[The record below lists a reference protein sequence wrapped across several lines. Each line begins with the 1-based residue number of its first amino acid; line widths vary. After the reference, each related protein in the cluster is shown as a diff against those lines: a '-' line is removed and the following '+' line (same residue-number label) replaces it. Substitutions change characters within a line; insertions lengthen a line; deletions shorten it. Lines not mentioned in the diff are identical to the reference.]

1 MTPVIEVRN
10 LTRRFGDVVALD
22 DISLDFHQDAIT
34 GLLGRNGAGKTVL
47 MSLITAHDHQ
57 TRGTVRV
64 FGEDPRENSKVL
76 GRTCFIRDNQRY
88 PDEFK
93 LRNVLDLGPHFYP
106 EWDAALATHIAKELD
121 IPTRTDIRKLSRG
134 QLSAAGVL
142 IGMASRAA
150 VTFFDEP
157 YLGLDATARTI
168 FYDLLLEDY
177 AEHPRTII
185 LSTHLIDEMEQ
196 LLEHIVVLD
205 HGRVRENAHID
216 DLQGRAIRITGA
228 ADAVDR
234 VIVGAEVLRHHAIGG
249 KLASAVVTARNGL
262 SADADAAGLV
272 VEAASIH
279 ELVAAYGLQ
288 SREGVS

>member
-10 LTRRFGDVVALD
+10 VTRRFGDVVALD
-22 DISLDFHQDAIT
+22 DVSLDFHQDTIT

-47 MSLITAHDHQ
+47 MSLITAHDHPS
-57 TRGTVRV
+57 RGTVRV
-64 FGEDPRENSKVL
+64 FGKNPREDAAVL

-93 LRNVLDLGPHFYP
+93 LPQLLQLGAAFYP
-106 EWDAALATHIAKELD
+106 GWDAALARRIAGELD
-121 IPTRTDIRKLSRG
+121 IPERTDIRKLSRG

-142 IGMASRAA
+142 IGMASRAPI
-150 VTFFDEP
+150 TFFDEP

-177 AEHPRTII
+177 TAHPRTII

-196 LLEHIVVLD
+196 LLERVVVLD
-205 HGRVRENAHID
+205 KGSVREDAHID
-216 DLQGRAIRITGA
+216 DLRGKAIRVSGA
-228 ADAVDR
+228 VDAVDR
-234 VIVGAEVLRHHAIGG
+234 VIAGAEVLRRHAIGG
-249 KLASAVVTARNGL
+249 KLASAVVTTHNGL
-262 SADADAAGLV
+262 AADAEAAGLV
-272 VEAASIH
+272 VEPASIH